1 MNFVQLM
8 ASKDFQTAAE
18 LLFDSIMD
26 FEIPN
31 NVTINIDRQSNVID
45 LTEQLKSIYL
55 QLQEQSNE
63 LIKNLSSTKI
73 VDEVLSHETLKD
85 KPLKLTR
92 EQLISVSDK
101 TLETFIENK
110 FKRDLETVFDSI
122 VATSQ
127 GTIKGL
133 ITAANEI

>member
-1 MNFVQLM
+1 MISKNFE
-8 ASKDFQTAAE
+8 AAAE
-18 LLFDSIMD
+18 LLFDSIMN
-26 FEIPN
+26 FEIPT
-31 NVTINIDRQSNVID
+31 NVTINIDKQSNVSD
-45 LTEQLKSIYL
+45 LTEQLKSVYL

-73 VDEVLSHETLKD
+73 VDDVLNHETLKD

-101 TLETFIENK
+101 TLEKFIESK
-110 FKRDLETVFDSI
+110 FERDLETVFNSI

-127 GTIKGL
+127 GSLKGL
-133 ITAANEI
+133 IEAAKQI